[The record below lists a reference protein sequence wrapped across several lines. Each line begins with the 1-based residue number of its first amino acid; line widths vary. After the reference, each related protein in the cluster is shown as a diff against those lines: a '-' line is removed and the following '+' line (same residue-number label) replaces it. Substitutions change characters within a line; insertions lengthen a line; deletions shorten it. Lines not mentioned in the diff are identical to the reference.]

1 MAEVIW
7 RQKAVASRIEILKY
21 GKSKFGETVARRL
34 NEKIEECSARLKI
47 HPYIGFIEPALVGR
61 PVIYR
66 SVMINKRFKLI
77 YSFSIRETRLIFA
90 GKIRDNVR
98 GFRIYGGGGADRLAA
113 APSQGGVDR
122 QGHDGTYLAAAVD
135 SGC

>member
-47 HPYIGFIEPALVGR
+47 HPYIGFIEPTLVGR

-77 YSFSIRETRLIFA
+77 YFTA
-90 GKIRDNVR
+90 KIEDVESVEIVELWDTYMNPERMK
-98 GFRIYGGGGADRLAA
+98 YGI
-113 APSQGGVDR
+113 
-122 QGHDGTYLAAAVD
+122 
-135 SGC
+135 

>member
-90 GKIRDNVR
+90 GKI
-98 GFRIYGGGGADRLAA
+98 
-113 APSQGGVDR
+113 
-122 QGHDGTYLAAAVD
+122 
-135 SGC
+135 